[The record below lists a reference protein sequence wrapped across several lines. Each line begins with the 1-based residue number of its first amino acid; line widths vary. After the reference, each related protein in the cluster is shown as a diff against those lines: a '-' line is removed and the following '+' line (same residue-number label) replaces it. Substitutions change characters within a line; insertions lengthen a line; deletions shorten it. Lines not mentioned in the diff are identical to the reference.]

1 LIEELRVEIYNKVK
15 EDVEKWLESAI
26 DELRRSGLDEKTVKS
41 IAKATAAT
49 EVARLHSTVM
59 EEIARVR
66 SEFEEKLA
74 KLGIDPELVEKIV
87 NEVSSKLLNEIDKR
101 FMHVLD
107 AMNEMGNMNKDVLD
121 LVSEILRAET
131 ETEETLSELRSMLS
145 EERIEELI
153 YRVLVKRGLIRKRRR
168 RWVLPIVGL
177 SILIAIAIGLLINPI
192 LTVVVLF
199 IVFVILM
206 RW

>member
-121 LVSEILRAET
+121 LVSEILRAEV

-153 YRVLVKRGLIRKRRR
+153 YKVLIRRGLIRRRKRK
-168 RWVLPIVGL
+168 WVWIAVGL
-177 SILIAIAIGLLINPI
+177 GVLSAIIAGFVINPAITAVIILIIIAVLL
-192 LTVVVLF
+192 
-199 IVFVILM
+199 